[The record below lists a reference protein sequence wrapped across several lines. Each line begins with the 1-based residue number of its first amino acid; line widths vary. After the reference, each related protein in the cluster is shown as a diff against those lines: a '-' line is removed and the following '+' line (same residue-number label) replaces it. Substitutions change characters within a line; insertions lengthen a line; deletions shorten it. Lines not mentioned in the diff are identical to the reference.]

1 MSFLPIFPVD
11 NDEKPEDLVDEC
23 DNEQWEEDEPEN
35 EKDSFVENVDWQDAQ
50 PIVVHHRSTG
60 AKELESA
67 LGHLWEDCG
76 ERAWAQLLLI
86 APKIHQEVG
95 TIAEEP
101 ALQVPIHPEDVEENV
116 DEVQKVGED

>member
-1 MSFLPIFPVD
+1 M
-11 NDEKPEDLVDEC
+11 
-23 DNEQWEEDEPEN
+23 
-35 EKDSFVENVDWQDAQ
+35 
-50 PIVVHHRSTG
+50 VHHRSTG

-67 LGHLWEDCG
+67 LGHLWKDCG
-76 ERAWAQLLLI
+76 ERTWAPLLLI

-95 TIAEEP
+95 TIAEEV

>member
-1 MSFLPIFPVD
+1 M
-11 NDEKPEDLVDEC
+11 
-23 DNEQWEEDEPEN
+23 
-35 EKDSFVENVDWQDAQ
+35 
-50 PIVVHHRSTG
+50 VHHRSTG

-67 LGHLWEDCG
+67 LGHLREDCG
-76 ERAWAQLLLI
+76 ERTWAPLLLI

-95 TIAEEP
+95 TVAEKA

>member
-1 MSFLPIFPVD
+1 M
-11 NDEKPEDLVDEC
+11 
-23 DNEQWEEDEPEN
+23 
-35 EKDSFVENVDWQDAQ
+35 
-50 PIVVHHRSTG
+50 VHHRSTG

-67 LGHLWEDCG
+67 LGHLWKDCG
-76 ERAWAQLLLI
+76 KRAWAQLLLI

-95 TIAEEP
+95 TIAEEA

>member
-1 MSFLPIFPVD
+1 MI
-11 NDEKPEDLVDEC
+11 
-23 DNEQWEEDEPEN
+23 
-35 EKDSFVENVDWQDAQ
+35 
-50 PIVVHHRSTG
+50 HHRSTW
-60 AKELESA
+60 AKKLESA

-76 ERAWAQLLLI
+76 EGTWAQLLLI

-95 TIAEEP
+95 TIAEEV

>member
-1 MSFLPIFPVD
+1 M
-11 NDEKPEDLVDEC
+11 
-23 DNEQWEEDEPEN
+23 
-35 EKDSFVENVDWQDAQ
+35 
-50 PIVVHHRSTG
+50 VHHRSTG

-67 LGHLWEDCG
+67 LGHLREDCG
-76 ERAWAQLLLI
+76 ERTWAPLLLI

-95 TIAEEP
+95 TIAKEP